1 MATLTDLVGSLRESL
16 TWQEQALCAQG
27 DASLWFPPRSGA
39 REAAAAVTVC
49 CRCPVVDECLTYAM
63 ECEDLDRFHYGIWGG
78 LTPRQRER
86 LARARV
92 TAVAS

>member
-1 MATLTDLVGSLRESL
+1 MVTLTDLVGSLREAL

-63 ECEDLDRFHYGIWGG
+63 EYEGRDRFRYGIWGG